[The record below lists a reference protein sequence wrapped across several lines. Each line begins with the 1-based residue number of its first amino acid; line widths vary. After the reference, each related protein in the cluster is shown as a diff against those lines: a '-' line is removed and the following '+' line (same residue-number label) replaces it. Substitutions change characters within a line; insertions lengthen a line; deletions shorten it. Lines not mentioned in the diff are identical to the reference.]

1 MQILENITKHWL
13 TQAGGWRT
21 LDVHSE
27 YPFADLVAVKELDED
42 QESIGLTML
51 VVCADDAEIERG
63 FCSALGRLV
72 LMMDRDFE
80 VDAFGLP
87 RPDPRLNPPLVQ
99 YVLAVPTDSA
109 WLPLL
114 RACPDRIRKM
124 LHLIILR
131 VSDDELIK
139 YLPNVS
145 V

>member
-1 MQILENITKHWL
+1 MLETITKHWL
-13 TQAGGWRT
+13 TQAEGWRT
-21 LDVHSE
+21 LDRQSE
-27 YPFADLVAVKELDED
+27 YPFADLVAVKESDED
-42 QESIGLTML
+42 EAFVGETVL
-51 VVCADDAEIERG
+51 VVCAADANIERG

-80 VDAFGLP
+80 VNAFGLP
-87 RPDPRLNPPLVQ
+87 RPNPRLKPPLVR

-114 RACPDRIRKM
+114 RACPDLIRKM

-131 VSDDELIK
+131 VSDEELIK
-139 YLPNVS
+139 YLPSVS